1 MDFHLWSNAEMNYFE
16 ECMRLVFMRVIQ
28 NFTHS
33 DFYLFDLHLFIL
45 FF

>member
-16 ECMRLVFMRVIQ
+16 EYMRSVFIRNSQ

-33 DFYLFDLHLFIL
+33 TFYLFDLHLFIL